1 MTRKHQKRSKAP
13 AIRRAAK
20 RTAKHTA
27 KTQYRVRNWAD
38 YNQSLVQR
46 GSITLWI
53 SDDVLSAWQ
62 PKVTGPRPRGGQL
75 EYTDGAIECLL
86 MVKAVYHLTLRATE
100 GFAQSIRKLLKVE
113 MPIPDYST
121 LSRRAKTLQVALPT
135 TAAGPIHAVL
145 DSTGLKIYGEGE
157 WKVRQHGYSKRR
169 TWRKLHLNVDEATGE
184 IQAEE
189 LTEASTDDAEMT
201 GPLLEQTPAEVEQL
215 SADGAYDKD
224 KVYTA
229 ASEHG
234 VGQVTI
240 PPRRDAHIWQHG
252 NCAAPPHPRDANLR
266 RIREVGR
273 KKWKEESGYHRR
285 SLVETTMFRFKTIFG
300 DHLSARELAHQK
312 TEARIKCAALNRM
325 TGLGMPESYRVV

>member
-1 MTRKHQKRSKAP
+1 MKRRQRKRSKTP
-13 AIRRAAK
+13 ALRRVAK
-20 RTAKHTA
+20 RAVKA
-27 KTQYRVRNWAD
+27 QYRVRNWAA
-38 YNQSLVQR
+38 YNQSLVKR

-53 SDDVLSAWQ
+53 SDEVLAAWQ
-62 PKVTGPRPRGGQL
+62 PPPSGPRPRGGQKQ
-75 EYTDGAIECLL
+75 YSDGAMECLL

-100 GFAQSIRKLLKVE
+100 GFAQSLGHLLKIDV
-113 MPIPDYST
+113 PVPDYT
-121 LSRRAKTLQVALPT
+121 TVCRRAKTLAVALPT
-135 TAAGPIHAVL
+135 TATGPIHAVL

-169 TWRKLHLNVDEATGE
+169 TWRKLHVSVDEATGE

-189 LTEASTDDAEMT
+189 LTEASTDDAEMV

-215 SADGAYDKD
+215 SADGAYDKE

-229 ASEHG
+229 AQTHG
-234 VGQVTI
+234 VSTLTI

-252 NCAAPPHPRDANLR
+252 NCAATPHPRDVNLR

-273 KKWKEESGYHRR
+273 HQWKAESRYHRR
-285 SLVETTMFRFKTIFG
+285 SLAETTMFRFKTLFG
-300 DHLSARELAHQK
+300 DQLSARELARQK

-325 TGLGMPESYRVV
+325 TRLGMPESYRLA